1 MQIKVDPV
9 ALESFCRKAFVA
21 TGLPVGGAS
30 TAAAILVRTEL
41 RGVTSHGVWRL
52 PTYIMQL
59 SRGGAQPGASPTVT
73 EDRAATAIVDA
84 HDGSGLVAADYAT
97 KLAMEKAR
105 NCGVATVLVKNSNH
119 FGAAGHY
126 ALICAEGGLIG
137 LVFSNSP
144 VIMKVTGSRG
154 AVIGNGPTA
163 YGTPAYGKAP
173 VIFDAAMSVVAGG
186 RIRLAVGRKE
196 EVPDGWIVDSEGLNT
211 RRPEAFTE
219 EGGALVPLGDH
230 KGYGLTLLGE
240 LLSGALSGA
249 AMAGAIVNWT
259 KDPAVPSNTGHAM
272 VVIDPGAFGQGEAF
286 TRRVSHL
293 IDEIQAAPRM
303 ANADRI
309 YYPGLL
315 EHERELHALA
325 HGLALDD
332 VVWDALGKTAS
343 SLSLSADLQACVIA
357 RP

>member
-1 MQIKVDPV
+1 MPIKVDPV
-9 ALESFCRKAFVA
+9 ALESFCRKAFIA
-21 TGLPVGGAS
+21 TGLSTEGAS
-30 TAAAILVRTEL
+30 TAAGILVRTEL

-59 SRGGAQPGASPTVT
+59 SQGGGLPDSSPTIT

-84 HDGSGLVAADYAT
+84 HDGSGLVAADFAT
-97 KLAMEKAR
+97 RLAMEKAR
-105 NCGVATVLVKNSNH
+105 NCGVATVLVRNSNH

-126 ALICAEGGLIG
+126 ALLCAEGGLVG

-163 YGTPAYGKAP
+163 YGAPAYGKAP
-173 VIFDAAMSVVAGG
+173 IVFDAAMSVVAGG

-196 EVPDGWIVDSEGLNT
+196 QVPDGWIVDSDGLNT
-211 RRPEAFTE
+211 RRPEAFTD

-240 LLSGALSGA
+240 ILSGALSGA
-249 AMAGAIVNWT
+249 AMASAIANWT
-259 KDPAVPSNTGHAM
+259 KDPAVPSKTGHAM
-272 VVIDPGAFGQGEAF
+272 VVIDPAAFGQREAF
-286 TRRVSHL
+286 TRRLSDL

-303 ANADRI
+303 ANIDRI
-309 YYPGLL
+309 CYPGLL
-315 EHERELHALA
+315 EHERELYAIA
-325 HGLALDD
+325 NGLELDT
-332 VVWDALGKTAS
+332 VVWDALSTTAS
-343 SLSLSADLQACVIA
+343 TLSIDADLEACVI
-357 RP
+357 PTP